1 MFRCCKL
8 LCYVLGCQFGNFRF
22 ICILQNLHWQF
33 SVSSNQWKRLLTVL
47 LLRFVLLLVF
57 SIKRL
62 LSVVDVLSFGIRF
75 HLFYFHI
82 SPPSF
87 LSVQNSLQY
96 KRFATVGIK
105 SLTLSLLAACSGV
118 HPPTFSSSLYL
129 CLLPHL
135 PLYLCWSCCWI
146 YFTVRSPTYH
156 PEWVRRANVA
166 PVTENLQ
173 NLALTKQSIHTH
185 ITFHLPQG
193 ITLPGCWIAVPAQIS
208 SAY

>member
-82 SPPSF
+82 FSPPLHFFQFKIPYSIKDLLQLESN
-87 LSVQNSLQY
+87 LSHCHCWQ
-96 KRFATVGIK
+96 
-105 SLTLSLLAACSGV
+105 LAQV
-118 HPPTFSSSLYL
+118 FTPPLFPPL
-129 CLLPHL
+129 CI
-135 PLYLCWSCCWI
+135 CV
-146 YFTVRSPTYH
+146 FFPTCRYIS
-156 PEWVRRANVA
+156 V
-166 PVTENLQ
+166 
-173 NLALTKQSIHTH
+173 NLAVEFISQSGLRH
-185 ITFHLPQG
+185 IILNG
-193 ITLPGCWIAVPAQIS
+193 
-208 SAY
+208 